1 MWHLTAL
8 IVIFQ
13 RRLYEA
19 QAINNYFPR
28 AEEGLPSLES
38 LIQLKESNQVN
49 LSAFC
54 RKAISEKIKREMP
67 R

>member
-1 MWHLTAL
+1 MWHLTAS

-28 AEEGLPSLES
+28 AEEGLPSGA